1 MKRNMLTVTYLS
13 IRSLAEWLK
22 RHAKLHTTN
31 ARRKRVDR
39 TKLRHKQRRKNEWE
53 KRKEWD

>member
-53 KRKEWD
+53 KRKE